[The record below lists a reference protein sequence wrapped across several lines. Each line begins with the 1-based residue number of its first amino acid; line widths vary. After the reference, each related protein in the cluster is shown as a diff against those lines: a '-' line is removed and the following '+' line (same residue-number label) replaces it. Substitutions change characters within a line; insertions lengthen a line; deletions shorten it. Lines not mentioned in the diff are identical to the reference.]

1 MMLKQLTILMSLFL
15 IAGLTGC
22 SSSKVSTPGES
33 EAADTSDRPE
43 WTMNEP
49 GVEDEKMY
57 FVGISS
63 VHVSEKNAR
72 DDARRNSVNAA
83 IQYLGTMA
91 KSKFEQAQ
99 VTYGLASEAM
109 DPTTSA
115 RQYEKQVA
123 ANVTRR
129 LKAEKWYMERETD
142 ASGKRGYKYFVLA
155 GVPVKSL
162 DEAFQQTA
170 KKNMKDAQKRAKEA
184 ATEQAKRQQEQAAEF
199 WSDMQKQGVTTD

>member
-1 MMLKQLTILMSLFL
+1 MFKQISLLMSLFL
-15 IAGLTGC
+15 VAVLAGC
-22 SSSKVSTPGES
+22 SSSKAPTPGET
-33 EAADTSDRPE
+33 EAVDTSDRPE
-43 WTMNEP
+43 WVMNEP
-49 GVEDEKMY
+49 GVEDDKM
-57 FVGISS
+57 FFIGISA

-83 IQYLGTMA
+83 IQYLGTMV

-123 ANVTRR
+123 VNVARR
-129 LKAEKWYMERETD
+129 MKAEKWYMERETD
-142 ASGKRGYKYFVLA
+142 ASGKKGYKYFVLS
-155 GVPVKSL
+155 GIPVVSL

-170 KKNMKDAQKRAKEA
+170 KKNMEDAKKRAKEA
-184 ATEQAKRQQEQAAEF
+184 ATEQARRQQEQAADF
-199 WSDMQKQGVTTD
+199 WAEMQKQGVTD

>member
-1 MMLKQLTILMSLFL
+1 MFKQISLLMSLFL
-15 IAGLTGC
+15 VAVLAGC
-22 SSSKVSTPGES
+22 SSSKAPTPGET
-33 EAADTSDRPE
+33 ETVDTSDRPE
-43 WTMNEP
+43 WVMNEP
-49 GVEDEKMY
+49 GVEDDKM
-57 FVGISS
+57 FFIGISA

-72 DDARRNSVNAA
+72 DDARRNSINAA

-123 ANVTRR
+123 VNVARR
-129 LKAEKWYMERETD
+129 MKAEKWYMERETD
-142 ASGKRGYKYFVLA
+142 ASGKKGYKYFVLS
-155 GVPVKSL
+155 GIPVVSL

-170 KKNMKDAQKRAKEA
+170 KKNMEDAKKRAKEA
-184 ATEQAKRQQEQAAEF
+184 ATEQARRQQEQAADF
-199 WSDMQKQGVTTD
+199 WAEMQKQGVTD

>member
-1 MMLKQLTILMSLFL
+1 MFKQISLLMSLFL
-15 IAGLTGC
+15 VAVLAGC
-22 SSSKVSTPGES
+22 SSSKAPTPGET
-33 EAADTSDRPE
+33 EAVDTSDRPE
-43 WTMNEP
+43 WVMNEP
-49 GVEDEKMY
+49 GVEDDKM
-57 FVGISS
+57 FFIGISA

-72 DDARRNSVNAA
+72 DDARRNSINAA

-123 ANVTRR
+123 VNVARR
-129 LKAEKWYMERETD
+129 MKAEKWYMERETD
-142 ASGKRGYKYFVLA
+142 ASGKKGYKYFVLS
-155 GVPVKSL
+155 GIPVVSL

-170 KKNMKDAQKRAKEA
+170 KKNMEDAKKRAKEA
-184 ATEQAKRQQEQAAEF
+184 ATEQARRQQEQAADF
-199 WSDMQKQGVTTD
+199 WAEMQKQGVTD

>member
-1 MMLKQLTILMSLFL
+1 MFKQISLLMSLFL
-15 IAGLTGC
+15 VAVLAGC
-22 SSSKVSTPGES
+22 SSSKAPTPGET
-33 EAADTSDRPE
+33 EAVDTSDRPE
-43 WTMNEP
+43 WVMNEP
-49 GVEDEKMY
+49 GVEDDKMY
-57 FVGISS
+57 FIGISA

-83 IQYLGTMA
+83 IQYLGTMV

-123 ANVTRR
+123 VNVARR
-129 LKAEKWYMERETD
+129 MKAEKWYMERETD
-142 ASGKRGYKYFVLA
+142 ASGKKGYKYFVLS
-155 GVPVKSL
+155 GIPVVSL

-170 KKNMKDAQKRAKEA
+170 KKNMEDAKKRAKEA
-184 ATEQAKRQQEQAAEF
+184 ATEQARRQQEQAADF
-199 WSDMQKQGVTTD
+199 WAEMQKQGVTD